1 MRSSSFK
8 EPNCVFF
15 GAVCGEGRSSARP
28 RARNRAERSVQ
39 HSPRSRRRRRGGGA
53 GPSAA
58 RRPWRSAA
66 TFRRPPLRRSDVAS
80 SESAA
85 ARCDDVT
92 EAGRGSGGG
101 KAVVG
106 FAARS
111 GVCGCCDSP
120 VANPALQGHCSVL
133 GDPCSPRPGSGPPVL
148 PPPDP
153 AALPRRAPTISLSG
167 VNVSARVSR
176 PPDPVSPLQSHPGTG
191 GSDSEPGGR
200 VTSSEHRAGA
210 VMFLFIRSPQRRVPG
225 SPLPS
230 PCRVSPGVKR
240 GHRNPRG
247 HRSARGGRRSTEEP
261 QLPPTFRQV
270 MRLGS

>member
-1 MRSSSFK
+1 MRSSSLR

-28 RARNRAERSVQ
+28 RARNQAERSVQ
-39 HSPRSRRRRRGGGA
+39 RLPRSRRRRRGDDA

-66 TFRRPPLRRSDVAS
+66 TFRRPRLRRSDVAS

-92 EAGRGSGGG
+92 EAGRGSGGAE
-101 KAVVG
+101 AVVG
-106 FAARS
+106 FAPHC
-111 GVCGCCDSP
+111 GVCGCCGFP
-120 VANPALQGHCSVL
+120 AANPALQGHGSVL
-133 GDPCSPRPGSGPPVL
+133 GDPCSPLPGSGTPVL
-148 PPPDP
+148 PSLGPT
-153 AALPRRAPTISLSG
+153 ALPLRAPAVSLSS

-200 VTSSEHRAGA
+200 VMSPEHRAGV

-230 PCRVSPGVKR
+230 PCRAPPGVKR
-240 GHRNPRG
+240 GRRNPRG
-247 HRSARGGRRSTEEP
+247 HRSAGGGRRSTEEP
-261 QLPPTFRQV
+261 QLPPTSRQV
-270 MRLGS
+270 MGLGS